1 MRIAFPYFI
10 VFLFPSPVQFT
21 HALPI
26 GRPIAYVPRIATD
39 TGGKPNN
46 RTSAMVMDA
55 RGKVEGPG
63 PPIWICS
70 LQSPE
75 RSNVIFQIPAIGER
89 TLMKIAGLVCKVW

>member
-1 MRIAFPYFI
+1 
-10 VFLFPSPVQFT
+10 
-21 HALPI
+21 
-26 GRPIAYVPRIATD
+26 
-39 TGGKPNN
+39 
-46 RTSAMVMDA
+46 MVMDA